1 MKGKIEVDR
10 QTIYVKMKHHHEVK
24 PSADIYIRDVASLAG
39 EETVCE
45 KIKNLRLYK
54 VTKKDKNVVII
65 DILQVINTI
74 HAYDSNIE
82 VQPIGLTHTVVRVKE
97 KRKPYSFILF
107 LFTWLLLF
115 LGSGLAIMYFHEDV
129 NMREVHQKIYWMI
142 TGNKIDHPWLLQIPY
157 SLGLGIGMIL
167 FFNHLF
173 KKKFNEEP
181 SPLEIE
187 MFNYEQSLDQYLI
200 VHENKSERKK

>member
-1 MKGKIEVDR
+1 MNT
-10 QTIYVKMKHHHEVK
+10 QTIYVKMKHHHEVNG
-24 PSADIYIRDVASLAG
+24 DEEIVLQDVASLAG
-39 EETVCE
+39 HPTLCE

-54 VTKKDKNVVII
+54 VTKKDNNVII
-65 DILQVINTI
+65 LDILQVIKTI
-74 HAYDSNIE
+74 QAFDPKIDI
-82 VQPIGLTHTVVRVKE
+82 QPVGLTQTVVRVKV
-97 KRKPYSFILF
+97 KKNTYSFILF

-115 LGSGLAIMYFHEDV
+115 FGSGLAIMYFHEDV
-129 NMREVHQKIYWMI
+129 NMREVHQRIYFMI
-142 TGNKIDHPWLLQIPY
+142 TGNQMENPWLLQIPY

>member
-1 MKGKIEVDR
+1 
-10 QTIYVKMKHHHEVK
+10 MKHHHEVN
-24 PSADIYIRDVASLAG
+24 PSADIYIQDIASLSG
-39 EETVCE
+39 EEKICE
-45 KIKNLRLYK
+45 TIKHLRLYK
-54 VTKKDKNVVII
+54 VTKKDKNVIII
-65 DILQVINTI
+65 DILQVIDTI
-74 HAYDSNIE
+74 RKHQPNID
-82 VQPIGLTHTVVRVKE
+82 VQPLGSTHTVVRVKTK
-97 KRKPYSFILF
+97 KRMYSFLLF

-129 NMREVHQKIYWMI
+129 NMREVHQRIYFLI
-142 TGNKIDHPWLLQIPY
+142 TGNRIEQPWLLQIPY

-187 MFNYEQSLDQYLI
+187 MFNYEQSLNQYLI
-200 VHENKSERKK
+200 VHENKSERNQ

>member
-1 MKGKIEVDR
+1 MAKE
-10 QTIYVKMKHHHEVK
+10 TIYVKMKRHYEAS
-24 PSADIYIRDVASLAG
+24 PSAEIFIRNVASLSG
-39 EETVCE
+39 EQTTCE
-45 KIKNLRLYK
+45 KIKDLRLYK
-54 VTKKDKNVVII
+54 ITKQDKNVIII
-65 DILQVINTI
+65 DILQVIDAIRAAHPNIDVQPVGLTNTI
-74 HAYDSNIE
+74 
-82 VQPIGLTHTVVRVKE
+82 VRVKE
-97 KRKPYSFILF
+97 KKKSYSFVLF

-129 NMREVHQKIYWMI
+129 NMREVHQRIYFMI
-142 TGNKIDHPWLLQIPY
+142 TGNESEQPWLLQIPY
-157 SLGLGIGMIL
+157 SFGLGIGMIL

-200 VHENKSERKK
+200 VHENKSERLK

>member
-1 MKGKIEVDR
+1 MDR
-10 QTIYVKMKHHHEVK
+10 QTIYVKMKHHHEANS
-24 PSADIYIRDVASLAG
+24 SADIYIRDVASLAG

-45 KIKNLRLYK
+45 NIKNLPLYK
-54 VTKKDKNVVII
+54 VTEEDKNVVII
-65 DILQVINTI
+65 DILQVINAI
-74 HAYDSNIE
+74 HAYDSNID
-82 VQPIGLTHTVVRVKE
+82 VQPIGLSHTVVRVKE

-129 NMREVHQKIYWMI
+129 NMREVHQQIYLMI
-142 TGNKIDHPWLLQIPY
+142 IGNNIEHPWLLQIPY

>member
-1 MKGKIEVDR
+1 MDR
-10 QTIYVKMKHHHEVK
+10 QTIYVKMKHHHEANS
-24 PSADIYIRDVASLAG
+24 SADIYIRDVASLAG

-45 KIKNLRLYK
+45 NIKNLSLYK
-54 VTKKDKNVVII
+54 VTEEDKNVVII
-65 DILQVINTI
+65 DILQVINAI
-74 HAYDSNIE
+74 HAYDSNID
-82 VQPIGLTHTVVRVKE
+82 VQPIGLSHTVVRVKE

-129 NMREVHQKIYWMI
+129 NMREVHQQIYLMI
-142 TGNKIDHPWLLQIPY
+142 TGNNIEHPWLLQIPY